1 MLTQQEIDQHNARVQ
16 ADWEANREARE
27 AERVADIER
36 RWQELGYT
44 DNPPIEEKE
53 RWLSAISYQP
63 PRLTGDDYEANIMA
77 LPGTGRHTNLH
88 YGEWKIY
95 RYGKIASQGGG
106 RQR

>member
-1 MLTQQEIDQHNARVQ
+1 MLTQQEIEAHNARVQ
-16 ADWEANREARE
+16 EQWEATREQRE
-27 AERVADIER
+27 AEHRADVER

-77 LPGTGRHTNLH
+77 LPGTRRYDALH
-88 YGEWKIY
+88 GSWKIY
-95 RYGKIASQGGG
+95 DRSGRIIAQGDGT
-106 RQR
+106 R